1 MSRVNLQALEQ
12 KITEEAK
19 KLEQAKARMRKLNAR
34 KSKLSRA
41 ERTRRLIL
49 IGAVMVAKAEK
60 EPEFKASLMKWLD
73 DGITADRDR
82 ALFDLSSAGK
92 QDQNTHDT
100 PKHDTPKGDENRF

>member
-34 KSKLSRA
+34 KAKLSRQQ
-41 ERTRRLIL
+41 RTRRLIL

-60 EPEFKASLMKWLD
+60 EEDFKACLMKWLD
-73 DGITADRDR
+73 EGVVAERDR
-82 ALFDLSSAGK
+82 ALFDLAYSEKAA
-92 QDQNTHDT
+92 T
-100 PKHDTPKGDENRF
+100 